1 MTVRASPRLPPERP
15 ASKFGLTLA
24 HWVAGLG
31 AGATSFAIFLGIFA
45 DVIAGAEPLNFLL
58 PFIVAPVAGFGLG
71 VGWWFVLGI
80 AARAEETHR
89 KGLAAALGFVLFL
102 IGCGTSAHNLAA
114 IIGGASATQAYQE
127 DYLGKVKSGGEVV
140 AVNAAAEQGLIGAI
154 NAGAVA
160 MRSSAESEKDSGLVS
175 GKHGASVVYHTLLNA
190 AESLSKMA
198 SSLEKAARARD
209 EQLTRAGRNLAEASH
224 AIATRDAAQFSEAAT
239 RAATDIA
246 AAGKVNLASMA
257 EGLGIVLIVTE
268 QARAAVATTFDQI
281 AKSAAQVG
289 ETRRAVAV
297 PVYVPV
303 GAKKAV
309 LTFPPPFAWI
319 ASILIDALGL
329 IMLLAVLL
337 VRWREE
343 RDDDDDEQA
352 PPALLSPANSRN
364 LRQASKGS

>member
-1 MTVRASPRLPPERP
+1 MA
-15 ASKFGLTLA
+15 
-24 HWVAGLG
+24 VA
-31 AGATSFAIFLGIFA
+31 TE
-45 DVIAGAEPLNFLL
+45 DRNFLL
-58 PFIVAPVAGFGLG
+58 PFVVAPVAGFGLG
-71 VGWWFVLGI
+71 VGWFFVLGI
-80 AARAEETHR
+80 SAHAEETHR
-89 KGLAAALGFVLFL
+89 KGLAAALGFALFL

-127 DYLGKVKSGGEVV
+127 DYLGKLKSGGEVV
-140 AVNAAAEQGLIGAI
+140 AVNAASEQSLIGAI

-160 MRSSAESEKDSGLVS
+160 MRSSAASEKDSGLVS

-246 AAGKVNLASMA
+246 AAGKVNLSSMA
-257 EGLGIVLIVTE
+257 EGLGIGLIVTE

-289 ETRRAVAV
+289 ETRRAVSV
-297 PVYVPV
+297 PQFVPV
-303 GAKKAV
+303 GAKKAI
-309 LTFPPPFAWI
+309 LTNPQPFAII
-319 ASILIDALGL
+319 ASVLLEALPL
-329 IMLLAVLL
+329 LMVALMLLL
-337 VRWREE
+337 WRDE
-343 RDDDDDEQA
+343 RDDDDEQA
-352 PPALLSPANSRN
+352 PPASIAEP
-364 LRQASKGS
+364 RQRPTLVAVE